1 MVFQQEIRFIIQPFK
16 KQEAK
21 SSHNKTSSPE
31 VVIAGVPQGSNEGL
45 LLVDLFINDLILFL
59 HTTVLSNYADDSCF
73 YVIGTDKEEAIR
85 VFVENFQ
92 TIIDWFYDN

>member
-31 VVIAGVPQGSNEGL
+31 VVIAGVPQGSSDGL
-45 LLVDLFINDLILFL
+45 LLVDY
-59 HTTVLSNYADDSCF
+59 S
-73 YVIGTDKEEAIR
+73 
-85 VFVENFQ
+85 
-92 TIIDWFYDN
+92 